1 MIAIIIVRTKTNLSI
16 IIITILTPP
25 PLSSNTSKTTLNLIT
40 RTFISKIIIRKSI
53 INIFIYLLSKIKIP
67 ITRDIALSLSW
78 NNRKRQLW
86 RSWSILRLNLSTRN
100 LMISII
106 PIARGSLE
114 NCKISIKSS
123 LKIDQGIKG
132 RGMNIVSLL
141 IIREIKIGRR

>member
-1 MIAIIIVRTKTNLSI
+1 MIAIIVRTKTNLSI

-40 RTFISKIIIRKSI
+40 RTFMSKIIIRKS

-67 ITRDIALSLSW
+67 ITKDIALSLSW
-78 NNRKRQLW
+78 NNHRRLLW
-86 RSWSILRLNLSTRN
+86 RSWLILKLNLSTRN

-123 LKIDQGIKG
+123 LKIDLGIKG